1 MRKDGIMS
9 KERATIQDAINSALK
24 SSNRAL
30 KLNNF
35 NKVAEIYFR
44 IAYMLNELGDE
55 EGAQNFATAAKEFK
69 VKNQIIIQIN
79 EAMKKADNAFAD
91 ANFAAVADNYFMISN
106 LADLLGDKDSAEKYK
121 AAAFKFQ
128 DSMKGAPQIKSQRI
142 PNIGQY
148 ITGIQSHIPS
158 SIKLKTTPRKGAS
171 GEHLNLDEA
180 LKSLGLVCAYCGKE
194 IDPDLAQCP
203 NCKRPI

>member
-1 MRKDGIMS
+1 MRKGGIMS
-9 KERATIQDAINSALK
+9 KERTTIQDAINSALK
-24 SSNRAL
+24 ASNRAL
-30 KLNNF
+30 KSNNF
-35 NKVAEIYFR
+35 TKVAEIYFR
-44 IAYMLNELGDE
+44 IAYMLNELGDG

-79 EAMKKADNAFAD
+79 EATKKAEGAFANAD
-91 ANFAAVADNYFMISN
+91 YAAVADNYFMISN
-106 LADLLGDKDSAEKYK
+106 LADLLGDKTSADQYK

-128 DSMKGAPQIKSQRI
+128 DAIKVTPQIKSQRI

-148 ITGIQSHIPS
+148 ISGIQSHIPS

-171 GEHLNLDEA
+171 GEHLNLDES

-194 IDPDLAQCP
+194 IDPDLVQCP